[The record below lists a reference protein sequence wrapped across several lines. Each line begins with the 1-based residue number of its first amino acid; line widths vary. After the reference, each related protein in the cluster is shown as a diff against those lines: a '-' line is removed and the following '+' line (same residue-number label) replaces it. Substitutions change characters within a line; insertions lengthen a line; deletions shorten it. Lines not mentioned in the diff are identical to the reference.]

1 MPEEIQWRVTSQ
13 SEAAMIS
20 AWLRSGYENEFQRIR
35 QEKRDA
41 IQRL

>member
-1 MPEEIQWRVTSQ
+1 MTEIQWRITTQ
-13 SEAAMIS
+13 EEAAQIS